1 MLIRIF
7 IYLII
12 FLISFVPVI
21 PPKWV
26 FDNVDFYKDQE
37 GNKIFRQKQ
46 PLLRFLIKQL
56 MGIIQDIIL
65 GFAVALSLKGAITI
79 LIFLVIGSD
88 LYFTKSL
95 SSNSV
100 IITIVGV
107 VALYMEQLVQN
118 ASEIDFKIFKYKSK

>member
-1 MLIRIF
+1 MFTNVLVYAIILF
-7 IYLII
+7 II
-12 FLISFVPVI
+12 FVPIISPI
-21 PPKWV
+21 WI
-26 FDNVDFYKDQE
+26 FDTDFYLDQK
-37 GNKIFRQKQ
+37 GNKIIRQKQ
-46 PLLRFLIKQL
+46 PILRFLVKQL
-56 MGIIQDIIL
+56 IGIVQEIII

-107 VALYMEQLVQN
+107 IALYMEQLVAN

>member
-1 MLIRIF
+1 MFTNVLVYAIILF
-7 IYLII
+7 II
-12 FLISFVPVI
+12 FVPIISPI
-21 PPKWV
+21 WI
-26 FDNVDFYKDQE
+26 FDTDFYLDQK
-37 GNKIFRQKQ
+37 GNKIIRQKQ
-46 PLLRFLIKQL
+46 PILRFLVKQL
-56 MGIIQDIIL
+56 IGIVQEIII

-107 VALYMEQLVQN
+107 IALYMEQLVAN
-118 ASEIDFKIFKYKSK
+118 ASEIDFKIFKYNSK